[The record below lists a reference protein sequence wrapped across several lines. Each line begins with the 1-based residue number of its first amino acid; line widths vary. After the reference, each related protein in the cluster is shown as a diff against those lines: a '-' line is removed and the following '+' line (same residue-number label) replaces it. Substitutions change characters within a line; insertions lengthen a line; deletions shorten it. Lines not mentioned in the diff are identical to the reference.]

1 MPAVDRRSS
10 TLPTGTGFTH
20 DRTQLA
26 EISVSFFSWVG
37 TLSPDLR
44 VCTLGFIPIEYV
56 SMGLNPQDIQRVALL
71 ARLSIDD
78 TESEE
83 LSQQLSN
90 IVALVDQL
98 SEVDTEGVEPMVH
111 AFELHNVLAPDE
123 VQPSLPRDK
132 VLKNAPLSDGECF
145 RVPPVLG

>member
-1 MPAVDRRSS
+1 MVD
-10 TLPTGTGFTH
+10 
-20 DRTQLA
+20 
-26 EISVSFFSWVG
+26 
-37 TLSPDLR
+37 TLSPNLR
-44 VCTLGFIPIEYV
+44 VCTLGFIPIECG
-56 SMGLNPQDIQRVALL
+56 SMGFEPQDIQRVALL
-71 ARLSIDD
+71 ARLSIDVA
-78 TESEE
+78 ESEE
-83 LSQQLSN
+83 LSQQLTS

-123 VQPSLPRDK
+123 VQPSLPRDQ